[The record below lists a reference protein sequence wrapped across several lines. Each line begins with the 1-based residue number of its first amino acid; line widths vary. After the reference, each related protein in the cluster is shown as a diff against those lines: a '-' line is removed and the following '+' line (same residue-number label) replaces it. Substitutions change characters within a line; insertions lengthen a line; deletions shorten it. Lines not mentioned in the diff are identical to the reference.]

1 MKTQRLEYD
10 IINILKL
17 SQVCIGVWKN
27 VCIFTSAKGPAPAVA
42 ANTAT
47 SVELFPEADITEKHL
62 QY

>member
-1 MKTQRLEYD
+1 MKTHRLEYD

-42 ANTAT
+42 ANTVT
-47 SVELFPEADITEKHL
+47 SVELLPIAGITEKH
-62 QY
+62 